1 MLGPS
6 LRMQK
11 KLEYP
16 PGMLTNRDMVNFQ
29 KWDFFRFFFIL
40 LL

>member
-16 PGMLTNRDMVNFQ
+16 PGVNISFLDYLTFQ
-29 KWDFFRFFFIL
+29 WVSVAGYVID
-40 LL
+40 